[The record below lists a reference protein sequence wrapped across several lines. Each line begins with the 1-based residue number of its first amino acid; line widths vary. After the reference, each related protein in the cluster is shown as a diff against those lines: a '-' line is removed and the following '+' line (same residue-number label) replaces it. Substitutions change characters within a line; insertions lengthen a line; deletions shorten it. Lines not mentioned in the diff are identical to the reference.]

1 MFTGIIEEM
10 GVVQT
15 LVKGLQGTGLTIFAK
30 NVMEGLAIGESIA
43 LSGAC
48 MTVVGCETDRFRVDL
63 SPETLKVTTLGVLK
77 AGDPVNLERA
87 MRLTS
92 RLSGHVVTGHV
103 DAVGTIRERTQDA
116 NAIQLTI
123 EAPGEVLRLCVPK
136 GAITVDGVSLTINEV
151 MPQGCRVAIIPHTA
165 KLTTLGIK
173 RAGDPVNL
181 ESDLIGKYID
191 RLLQE
196 RVHGIRVLLELFGEL
211 LQDGDHRV
219 QVFAGVVGS
228 QIGAG
233 EGLNALEL
241 RALFGACLGGDLR
254 EVHLEELSEL
264 LDFVVREPQRAAGT
278 WRLSRRAGRG

>member
-15 LVKGLQGTGLTIFAK
+15 LVKGLHGTGLTIFAK
-30 NVMEGLAIGESIA
+30 NVMDGLAIGESIA

-48 MTVVGCETDRFRVDL
+48 MTVVGCEADRFRVDL
-63 SPETLKVTTLGVLK
+63 SPETLKVSTLGVLK

-123 EAPGEVLRLCVPK
+123 EAPSEVLRLCVPK
-136 GAITVDGVSLTINEV
+136 GAITVDGVSLTINELAA
-151 MPQGCRVAIIPHTA
+151 QGFRVAIIPHTA

-173 RAGDPVNL
+173 RAGDAVNL

-196 RVHGIRVLLELFGEL
+196 RGESSRGEIKIDREYLARRGLL
-211 LQDGDHRV
+211 
-219 QVFAGVVGS
+219 
-228 QIGAG
+228 
-233 EGLNALEL
+233 
-241 RALFGACLGGDLR
+241 
-254 EVHLEELSEL
+254 
-264 LDFVVREPQRAAGT
+264 
-278 WRLSRRAGRG
+278 